1 MRVTRRDIKVILLLI
16 GILSAFITYQFYF
29 KTKLDDISAQEDKIT
44 GLKAE
49 IEDLQK
55 KKAFENQYRKQMG
68 DQEAEVDAKISEF
81 PADQWYE
88 NGILFLNYMEK
99 RPELF
104 EDRDPIKI
112 YFKKYGFTEA
122 TDIANIV
129 GQLNT
134 VERRIA
140 LRDATTKAEFICN
153 YDALKEM
160 IRIIYGKENTDDTDS
175 KTRRMIRSMDL
186 EVKWNGNFPLEG
198 KIEFSSFAMNDA
210 ASKNRTYVPVKVPGY
225 EEVYQITQVEGKEYV
240 PHTAPETDP
249 DTNELVTDPVTG
261 ETKMVNDDIIGI
273 DCVFG
278 DLTPTTEAVETSSE
292 EALR

>member
-1 MRVTRRDIKVILLLI
+1 MRITKRDIKVILLLI

-29 KTKLDDISAQEDKIT
+29 KSKLDDIETQDNAISQ
-44 GLKAE
+44 LKAD
-49 IEDLQK
+49 IEDLEK
-55 KKAFENQYRKQMG
+55 KKAYEKQYRKQMG
-68 DQEAEVDAKISEF
+68 DQEIAVNAKIDEF

-88 NGILFLNYMEK
+88 DGILFLNYMEK
-99 RPELF
+99 RHELF
-104 EDRDPIKI
+104 DDRDPIKI

-122 TDIANIV
+122 TDIDNVI
-129 GQLNT
+129 GQLNAT
-134 VERRIA
+134 ERRIA
-140 LRDATTKAEFICN
+140 LRDASTKAEFLCN

-160 IRIIYGKENTDDTDS
+160 IRIIYGKENTDDTDT
-175 KTRRMIRSMDL
+175 KTRRMIRTIDL
-186 EVKWNGNFPLEG
+186 EVKWDGTFPLQG
-198 KIEFSSFAMNDA
+198 TIQFSSFAMNDTG
-210 ASKNRTYVPVKVPGY
+210 SKGRIYVPVKVPGY

-278 DLTPTTEAVETSSE
+278 DLTPTTEAVETSSF
-292 EALR
+292 EAVR